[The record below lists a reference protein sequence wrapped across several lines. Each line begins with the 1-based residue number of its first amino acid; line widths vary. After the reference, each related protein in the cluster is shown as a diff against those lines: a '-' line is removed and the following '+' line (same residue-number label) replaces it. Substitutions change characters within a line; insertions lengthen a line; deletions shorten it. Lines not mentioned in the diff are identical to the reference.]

1 LANEILGCQK
11 NGDLA
16 PNGKHHDDDDNDD
29 AMDGMDGMGFPH
41 NFLMLVGV
49 SKDEG
54 LLAI

>member
-1 LANEILGCQK
+1 MANEILGCQK

-16 PNGKHHDDDDNDD
+16 PNGKHDDDDDD
-29 AMDGMDGMGFPH
+29 SMDGMGFPH
-41 NFLMLVGV
+41 IFLMLVGV

>member
-16 PNGKHHDDDDNDD
+16 PNGKHDDDDDD
-29 AMDGMDGMGFPH
+29 DDDDDSMDGMGFPH
-41 NFLMLVGV
+41 IFLMLVGV